1 VKGKALYTNFLNQ
14 EDHEKIYSEIKQI
27 NTPWLITYDNVNE
40 ISDIYQDYTQYEF
53 SLSYTVNP
61 KACRRATELLIASDV
76 DKLESI
82 SKEIFKKIDLK
93 KKEIIYA

>member
-1 VKGKALYTNFLNQ
+1 
-14 EDHEKIYSEIKQI
+14 
-27 NTPWLITYDNVNE
+27 
-40 ISDIYQDYTQYEF
+40 
-53 SLSYTVNP
+53 LSYTVNP